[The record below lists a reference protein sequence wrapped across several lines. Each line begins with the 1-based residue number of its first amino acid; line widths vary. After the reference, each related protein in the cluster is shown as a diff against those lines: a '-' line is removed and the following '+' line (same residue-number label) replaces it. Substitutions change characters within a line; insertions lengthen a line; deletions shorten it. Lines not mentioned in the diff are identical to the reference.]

1 MMKTSCLLAIFF
13 LLILAQECLA
23 DIYQYTD
30 NEGVVHFTDD
40 PQNIP
45 AKFRGKT
52 KKETETPLTTK
63 ETNMLEQMM
72 QMEKTKDVPVKNSK
86 EFKKNL
92 NDFAEGYKEKYDD
105 PDQIK
110 DSRLST
116 PDSALSLFRSA
127 LRTGN
132 LQEFKASVTSR
143 FWQSFEGESN
153 PQLIKK
159 FMLKMEKHLASQII
173 SKGEQDEHRTV
184 FELKEKNNGPIVGTI
199 ELINLFGNWKV
210 HWL

>member
-110 DSRLST
+110 D
-116 PDSALSLFRSA
+116 
-127 LRTGN
+127 
-132 LQEFKASVTSR
+132 
-143 FWQSFEGESN
+143 
-153 PQLIKK
+153 
-159 FMLKMEKHLASQII
+159 
-173 SKGEQDEHRTV
+173 
-184 FELKEKNNGPIVGTI
+184 
-199 ELINLFGNWKV
+199 
-210 HWL
+210 